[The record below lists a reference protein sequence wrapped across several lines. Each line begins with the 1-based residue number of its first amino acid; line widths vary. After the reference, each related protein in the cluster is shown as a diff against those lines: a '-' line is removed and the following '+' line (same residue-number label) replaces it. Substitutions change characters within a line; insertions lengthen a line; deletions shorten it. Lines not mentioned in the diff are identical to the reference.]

1 MNRESEDLKQRIAG
15 LTDDQLL
22 QMVTVEANEYRPEAI
37 DFAKAELTARGID
50 FTRESQAPDT
60 VENLVAF
67 NPLASSPGFRAVACV
82 ACGGPVRT
90 GTLVGEKE
98 LTVVFGDNREERFL
112 RVIACTQ
119 CNQVSLFVDFETDV
133 GS

>member
-37 DFAKAELTARGID
+37 DFAKAELTARGVD
-50 FTRESQAPDT
+50 FTQETETPDT
-60 VENLVAF
+60 VETPVAS
-67 NPLASSPGFRAVACV
+67 NPLAGSPRSPAVACA
-82 ACGGPVRT
+82 ACGGAVRT

-98 LTVVFGDNREERFL
+98 LTVVFGDSREERFL

-133 GS
+133 E